1 MKLELKA
8 KKSVGVANRRTVLAG
23 ALGSAALLGAG
34 DAIAQNYPSKLIT
47 IVMPYAAGGST
58 DVIARAIADKLRT
71 LLGVAI
77 IVENK
82 PGGGGAIGSA
92 YVARAEPNGYTL
104 LLTPSGA
111 IAIAPLAMKPSP
123 FDAVKDFTP
132 VAALHKYQL
141 FLYAR
146 SDGGYRSMEELI
158 AAHKAGKS
166 ISMAITGIGNSTH
179 YCAFWLGKELGIDFV
194 NVPYSSGSQVAM
206 SIVKGEVD
214 VGFLPA
220 ADLQPQISS
229 GAVRML
235 LVASKNPSAAF
246 PDVPTVSKFGLK
258 EPEIDVWIG
267 LFGPRGLP
275 EDIVAKVS
283 SAVSEVYKSGA
294 VDRYLEAS
302 EKMSGTPSEAAKV
315 LASDVEK
322 YRRFVD
328 AAGFLRDQK

>member
-1 MKLELKA
+1 MKLE
-8 KKSVGVANRRTVLAG
+8 ANRRTVLAG
-23 ALGSAALLGAG
+23 ALGSAALIGTK
-34 DAIAQNYPSKLIT
+34 DADAQAWPSKLIT

-58 DVIARAIADKLRT
+58 DVIARAIADKLRAS
-71 LLGVAI
+71 LGVPL

-92 YVARAEPNGYTL
+92 FVARAEPTIRL
-104 LLTPSGA
+104 LLTPSGP

-123 FDAVKDFTP
+123 FDAIKDFTP

-146 SDGGYRSMEELI
+146 SDGGYKSMEELI
-158 AAHKAGKS
+158 AAHKAGKHDE
-166 ISMAITGIGNSTH
+166 SMKGVGNSTH

-220 ADLQPQISS
+220 ADLQPQINS
-229 GAVRML
+229 GAVKML

-258 EPEIDVWIG
+258 EPEIDVWIA

-275 EDIVAKVS
+275 DEIVAKLS
-283 SAVSEVYKSGA
+283 AAVSEVYKSGA
-294 VDRYLEAS
+294 VDKYLDSS
-302 EKMSGTPSEAAKV
+302 EKMSGTPTELAQV
-315 LASDVEK
+315 LATDVVK
-322 YRRFVD
+322 YRRFID